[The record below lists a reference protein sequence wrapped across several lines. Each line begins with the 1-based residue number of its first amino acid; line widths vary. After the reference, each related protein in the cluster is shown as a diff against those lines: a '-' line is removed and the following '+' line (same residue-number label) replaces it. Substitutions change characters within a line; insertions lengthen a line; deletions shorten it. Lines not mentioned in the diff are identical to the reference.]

1 MRLGLLNAELGNP
14 VEAPAN
20 DDAVPMRGTAL
31 ARPSGDYPI
40 PEDDRPDSP
49 FMGPSIE
56 VSDPAENDLVGHV
69 RRRFEIMTRFRHKR
83 NLYERFRFAL
93 RSVNGEYDPAQL
105 AEIKAMGGA
114 ETFSQ
119 LVASKAQAATALL
132 QDIYLSGD
140 RPWAIKPTPEPDIA
154 PDAREAIEQLVA
166 GEVSTA
172 MQMNGGMPL
181 PPEAVQERRRQL
193 EAEVA
198 RAVKERARREAEKA
212 TKRTEDVMRE
222 GGFFGALADFLIDL
236 PIFPYAV
243 IKGPVVEMRS
253 RLEYGPPSE
262 LGGRPSVELREVPT
276 LSWRRVSPLD
286 VYFIATSSSAAG
298 SDIIER
304 VYYTRH
310 DLSALLDVPGW
321 RHDRIHQVLAEF
333 PDGLHDWEDTLDEER
348 ASMEGRESPTGFDSE
363 TICGVE
369 YHGFVQGRKLI
380 DLGVEPDVI
389 PDENREYLAQ
399 LWIVGPYVLKAQVSP
414 SLRRRHPYF
423 ISAYRKMPGSLIG
436 SALPDQ
442 LRDTQDV
449 ANAALRNLVNNMGLA
464 SGPQVV
470 VLANRFSEQTD
481 TTQLYPWKQWFMED
495 EPGQGSLP
503 PISFYQPQSNAQ
515 ELLGIYKEMMTM
527 ADEVSLIPRYQHGG
541 QAAGAGRTASGLSM
555 LMSNASKLQQMVAMN
570 IDEDILRGTLEHLYD
585 MLMLTSDDLRGDE
598 QIDVW
603 GVKKVA
609 SMEADRARMA
619 EILQL
624 SANPIDAQLFGAE
637 GRADLW
643 REVLRGMR
651 FENGEIVPTK
661 DEIAERSRQAAEMQQ
676 MQAAAEAQG
685 SQGGG
690 ESNPKGPR
698 MNSMQPRNMT
708 PAQAGG
714 AQNAR
719 TPQIRAQ

>member
-1 MRLGLLNAELGNP
+1 MRTGLLHAELGNP
-14 VEAPAN
+14 VDEPAN

-31 ARPSGDYPI
+31 ARPAGDYPI
-40 PEDDRPDSP
+40 PEDDQGGSP
-49 FMGPSIE
+49 FMGPAVE
-56 VSDPAENDLVGHV
+56 LSDPAENDLVGYV

-83 NLYERFRFAL
+83 NLYDRFRFAL
-93 RSVNGEYDPAQL
+93 RSVNGEYDPGQL
-105 AEIKAMGGA
+105 AEIRAMGGA

-119 LVASKAQAATALL
+119 LVSSKAQAATALL

-140 RPWAIKPTPEPDIA
+140 LPWAIKPTPEPEIA
-154 PDAREAIEQLVA
+154 PDAQAAIEQLVA
-166 GEVSTA
+166 SEVSTA
-172 MQMNGGMPL
+172 MQMNGGQPV
-181 PPEAVQERRRQL
+181 PPDAIEGRRKQL
-193 EAEVA
+193 REEIA
-198 RAVKERARREAEKA
+198 RAVKEKARKEAEKA
-212 TKRTEDVMRE
+212 NKRALDVMRE
-222 GGFFGALADFLIDL
+222 GDFFRAMSDFLIDL
-236 PIFPYAV
+236 PVFPYAV

-253 RLEYGPPSE
+253 KLEYGPPSE
-262 LGGRPSVELREVPT
+262 LGGRPSIDLREVPT
-276 LSWRRVSPLD
+276 LTWRRVSPLD
-286 VYFIATSSSAAG
+286 VYFIATSSSVAG

-333 PDGLHDWEDTLDEER
+333 PDGLHDWQDTLDEER

-380 DLGVEPDVI
+380 DLGVEADLI

-423 ISAYRKMPGSLIG
+423 ITAYRKMPGSLIG
-436 SALPDQ
+436 FALPDQ

-449 ANAALRNLVNNMGLA
+449 ANAALRNLVNNMGLS

-470 VLANRFSEQTD
+470 VLANRFSEGTD
-481 TTQLYPWKQWFMED
+481 TTQIYPWKQWLMED
-495 EPGQGSLP
+495 EPGQGSVP
-503 PISFYQPQSNAQ
+503 PIQFFQPKSNAQ

-555 LMSNASKLQQMVAMN
+555 LMSNASKLQQMVALN
-570 IDEDILRGTLEHLYD
+570 IDEDIIGETLRHLYD

-598 QIDVW
+598 RIEVW

-609 SMEADRARMA
+609 AMEADRARMT
-619 EILQL
+619 EVLQL

-643 REVLRGMR
+643 REVLKGMR

-661 DEIAERSRQAAEMQQ
+661 DEIAERARQAAEMQQ

-685 SQGGG
+685 SQGGADA
-690 ESNPKGPR
+690 NPKGPR
-698 MNSMQPRNMT
+698 TNSVQARDMS
-708 PAQAGG
+708 PARRGG
-714 AQNAR
+714 AQ
-719 TPQIRAQ
+719 